1 MYGGIGE
8 VCSGPSLISGR
19 GAPLSPQSLILRHP
33 PRARMFCFGSRAQ
46 RCRGH
51 LTGGEE
57 SGDRRRPEEASP
69 PTSPTSDLQRGVWG
83 NFPRYNPEISAG
95 RESKEVAKPLP
106 LLLPPASTPPVR
118 RPRQRPL
125 LGQWA
130 RRTSAT
136 PISHPAPPAA
146 RPNVFCFGSR
156 AQRCR
161 GLLTGGEEAGDR
173 RRLGDASP
181 PTSLRSDEGVGGG
194 E

>member
-1 MYGGIGE
+1 MYGGIGA

-19 GAPLSPQSLILRHP
+19 GAPLHP
-33 PRARMFCFGSRAQ
+33 NLSSCAIRRAPECFCFGCRAQ

-57 SGDRRRPEEASP
+57 AGDRRQLGDASP

-83 NFPRYNPEISAG
+83 NFPRYNPEISAA
-95 RESKEVAKPLP
+95 RKSKEVAKPLP

-125 LGQWA
+125 LNQRT

-146 RPNVFCFGSR
+146 RPNVFVSAAER
-156 AQRCR
+156 SAAASILQEMKSQE
-161 GLLTGGEEAGDR
+161 TGGDPKTLRPR
-173 RRLGDASP
+173 RRRYL
-181 PTSLRSDEGVGGG
+181 TRE
-194 E
+194 